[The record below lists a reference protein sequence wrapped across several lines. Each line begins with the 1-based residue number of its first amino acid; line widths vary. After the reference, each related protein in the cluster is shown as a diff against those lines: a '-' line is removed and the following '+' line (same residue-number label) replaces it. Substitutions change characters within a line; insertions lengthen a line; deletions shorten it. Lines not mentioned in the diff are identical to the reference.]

1 VQVELDSEYDQ
12 IRSGA
17 EASGLDN
24 KEALL
29 IYRRIERNEKS
40 MSGLAGK
47 VESIVEQLE
56 RQERAK
62 SKRRET
68 MSKLL
73 ENITEVLL
81 HLLFFIYLS
90 VKAQRQSP
98 LYSHY
103 AGQPALASTSS

>member
-1 VQVELDSEYDQ
+1 MQVELDSEYDQ
-12 IRSGA
+12 VKTAGA

-40 MSGLAGK
+40 VNGLSGK

-56 RQERAK
+56 RIERAK

-73 ENITEVLL
+73 ENITEVL
-81 HLLFFIYLS
+81 Y
-90 VKAQRQSP
+90 
-98 LYSHY
+98 
-103 AGQPALASTSS
+103 

>member
-1 VQVELDSEYDQ
+1 MQVELDSEYDQ
-12 IRSGA
+12 IKAGA
-17 EASGLDN
+17 EASAAPGLDN

-40 MSGLAGK
+40 VSGLAGR

-56 RQERAK
+56 RFERAK

-73 ENITEVLL
+73 ENITEV
-81 HLLFFIYLS
+81 IYIYHKNRT
-90 VKAQRQSP
+90 V
-98 LYSHY
+98 
-103 AGQPALASTSS
+103 STEEK